1 MIKLQNGNYHMG
13 DHGDKQ
19 AVMDLL
25 VTFTKEKGHEVTRQE
40 VLDTPTMPHPN
51 TIGSYVDGGFD
62 AAVKKAHVL
71 AFPKENT
78 TTKETTTSSKPAP
91 KKERIP
97 LTREE
102 ILEKVVA
109 ACFQHGDNTG
119 WINDISLRSVVPIG
133 DVYKAFKQGGV
144 KELRNAVKAALW
156 EQKHPNKSPKEPT
169 PLVQTVVV
177 PDEVLKSVAK
187 EEAELPK
194 EEARQEPEVV
204 QEVEVVQQPEPQEE
218 PQKEYEETEADDFS
232 VEDIESY
239 EEATKPEVPA
249 ETIKEPEE
257 APEPEKAEEPVEGE
271 EEATPEEVIDV
282 AKDKKKAAKRTDTM
296 NMSEQEIA
304 DLYYGVCKEKGHI
317 MNQRECLAYSKEHA
331 FPSWGT
337 LTSRLGNWWTWG
349 ARFNLPYK
357 DEKSNEAARKYME
370 DQGRQKDVSEPDEP
384 LLPEKDDVPGP
395 GPSLPDKTL
404 IPEREP
410 EPVEPDNN
418 PAPGPSLPTSGP
430 SNREFVYPIKIT
442 LPEGMSGTISFHM
455 DLDVTIKI

>member
-1 MIKLQNGNYHMG
+1 MIKLQNGSYHMG

-25 VTFTKEKGHEVTRQE
+25 VAFTKEKGHEVTRQE

-78 TTKETTTSSKPAP
+78 TTKETTTSSKQAP
-91 KKERIP
+91 KKERTP

-177 PDEVLKSVAK
+177 PDEVLKSVT
-187 EEAELPK
+187 EEPELPK
-194 EEARQEPEVV
+194 EEEKPEVV
-204 QEVEVVQQPEPQEE
+204 QETEAVQPSEPTKEPDPQEE
-218 PQKEYEETEADDFS
+218 YIEADDFYS
-232 VEDIESY
+232 VEDIEDY
-239 EEATKPEVPA
+239 EEATEEVTEPEVPA
-249 ETIKEPEE
+249 EPIKEPEE
-257 APEPEKAEEPVEGE
+257 TPEPEKAEEPVEVE
-271 EEATPEEVIDV
+271 KEAMPEEVIDV
-282 AKDKKKAAKRTDTM
+282 AKDKKQDKKRSIDTSK
-296 NMSEQEIA
+296 MSDQEIA
-304 DLYYGVCKEKGHI
+304 DMYYKVCKEKGYI
-317 MNQRECLAYSKEHA
+317 MNQRESLEYSKHHP
-331 FPSWGT
+331 FPSWST
-337 LTSRLGNWWTWG
+337 LVNRLGNWWGWG
-349 ARFNLPYK
+349 TRFNLPYK
-357 DEKSNEAARKYME
+357 DEKANEKARQYM
-370 DQGRQKDVSEPDEP
+370 DSQGRQKYDAGPD
-384 LLPEKDDVPGP
+384 
-395 GPSLPDKTL
+395 
-404 IPEREP
+404 
-410 EPVEPDNN
+410 EPDNN
-418 PAPGPSLPTSGP
+418 PGPGPMLDPDTNVIPEKEPEPEPQPEPEPATPILGTIPT
-430 SNREFVYPIKIT
+430 NREFVYPIKIT